1 MTNQFSTKVSDMLSF
16 SREEAV
22 RLSNRRVAPEHLL
35 LGMMRD
41 KQSPLSGLLSRMDID
56 WNTIKAKLEERL
68 RHNAAAPEGETAEA
82 PTLDEQAGNILKLS
96 VLEARLQHSQQVN
109 VEHVILAI
117 LHDKTINGAKQVLE
131 DNGINYDNAMKLSA

>member
-56 WNTIKAKLEERL
+56 WNTIKA
-68 RHNAAAPEGETAEA
+68 
-82 PTLDEQAGNILKLS
+82 
-96 VLEARLQHSQQVN
+96 
-109 VEHVILAI
+109 
-117 LHDKTINGAKQVLE
+117 
-131 DNGINYDNAMKLSA
+131 